1 MTVLRYPGGKSRAVK
16 HLEPYIP
23 KDTEILLS
31 PFFGGGSVEFHLS
44 ETRPHIKVKANDA
57 YEPLYNFY
65 NQLKENRETTI
76 DAIVSVHPFSKEMFA
91 AAQQAVLDKSNEPA
105 ERAAYYFALNRS
117 SFSGATC
124 SGGYSEQAATGR
136 FTESSIQRCQ
146 DLNLTQFEFTNLQFA
161 EFLQNNPPKP
171 RTFIYLDPP
180 YYLEKGSKLY
190 GTKGDMHEGF
200 DHTLLAEILRNRS
213 DWVLSYNNCAE
224 ITKLYEFAKFQ
235 PASWSYGMNK
245 SKTSSEGIIRPSTI

>member
-16 HLEPYIP
+16 VLAPYVP
-23 KDTEILLS
+23 KDTTILLS
-31 PFFGGGSVEFHLS
+31 PFFGGGSVEFHLA
-44 ETRPHIKVKANDA
+44 ETRQQMKVLANDA

-65 NQLKENRETTI
+65 QQLKLNKDSVIEEITTI
-76 DAIVSVHPFSKEMFA
+76 HPFSKEMFA
-91 AAQQAVLDKSNEPA
+91 AAQQAVQDKSNSA
-105 ERAAYYFALNRS
+105 EARAAYYFALNRS

-136 FTESSIQRCQ
+136 FTESSIQRCI
-146 DLNLTQFEFTNLQFA
+146 DLNLAQFEFTNLQFA
-161 EFLQNNPPKP
+161 EFLQSHPPKAKQ
-171 RTFIYLDPP
+171 FIYLDPP

-200 DHTLLAEILRNRS
+200 DHIALAAILRGRK

-224 ITKLYEFAKFQ
+224 ITKLYEFAEIL

-245 SKTSSEGIIRPSTI
+245 SKTSSEVIIRPI